1 MSNALHSLFIA
12 LGVLISLPLA
22 AQQSQL
28 PAADMEDYSHQTEQ
42 LVEFLQETLN
52 FIGQP
57 GSTVQEKEIIIN
69 ESYLKFFLDA
79 QVQIEDDLDENREIP
94 INKDVQAYLKDVDF
108 FFRQV
113 HFTFEIEKIDQMVSQ
128 AGDLFFRVELNRE
141 LRGITLRG
149 DSVNNL
155 QKRFMEINLDPF
167 RKELKIAS
175 IYTSGLNER
184 EELRNW
190 WNTMPMAWKRYF
202 GQEVMFDDTL
212 SFDRLFSLTPDA
224 VIVMRPT
231 KLIRRD
237 TVMVMDTDT
246 LSLAYQHLLHGR
258 PPDTLLF
265 RADTLLVFMPD
276 TIVTDMARVH
286 STLKRFTKQTEVNI
300 SYKQQFAS
308 LEPLAQLTDLRI
320 VDFSNTP
327 IHDLLP
333 LRNLNQLDAIYMSG
347 SSVSNLTPL
356 RYSVNIKEIYCFD
369 TPVDDLS
376 PLSAF
381 RKLEKLYCFNT
392 AVSSLEP
399 LRNLPELIAL
409 RAGKTKV
416 NNLEPLSNLHK
427 LRLLDVSQ
435 TAISDLSPLANLK
448 ELQMLVFEQTA
459 VSSLEPL
466 RDLEALSIIQ
476 FSNTNVDDLSPLDG
490 KNTARK
496 IYCDNTLVSSEMAV
510 RFMRNNQ
517 GSLVIFESEE
527 LSAWWNSLPIYWKA
541 LLSEQTGKPQNPGTE
556 DLHEIINIKQLD
568 LSGNRFLQNL
578 QPVGRLANLSY
589 LSLRQTEIVDLNP
602 LIGLNALV
610 ELDLSDTRISDL
622 MPLNSLI
629 GLEQLNIERTR
640 VENLE
645 PIANLTGLRLV
656 YADNSRVDKK
666 AVEKIKSA
674 IPNTL
679 IIFQTNELQQ
689 WWKNLPDRWRDVF
702 ESYVPVDAN
711 PTPIQLQSIAELR
724 HIELEGIQFS
734 TLEPLRKLPYLEK
747 LVVVS
752 TSISDL
758 QALSG
763 NKRLKHL
770 ELPNNP
776 VSNLKPINSLT
787 KLEVLNIE
795 NTPVSD
801 LSAIGQLA
809 DLRTLNISGTQLRNL
824 KALSDLTT
832 LEDLSFYNTR
842 IRKTSPIENLPSLK
856 YVKCY
861 NTRISSRN
869 IQKWRSKRPNLNI
882 LYY

>member
-1 MSNALHSLFIA
+1 MRNALRSLFI
-12 LGVLISLPLA
+12 VLSLIISLPLA
-22 AQQSQL
+22 SQQEQL
-28 PAADMEDYSHQTEQ
+28 PTADMEEYSHQTEQ
-42 LVEFLQETLN
+42 LIEFLRETLN

-57 GSTVQEKEIIIN
+57 GATVQEKEIIIN
-69 ESYLKFFLDA
+69 ESYLKFFQDA

-113 HFTFEIEKIDQMVSQ
+113 HFSFEIEKIDQMVNQ
-128 AGDLFFRVELNRE
+128 YGDLFFRVELNRQ
-141 LRGITLRG
+141 LSGVTVQG
-149 DSVNNL
+149 DSLNNR
-155 QKRFMEINLDPF
+155 QKRFIEINLDPF

-202 GQEVMFDDTL
+202 GEGVMLNDSL
-212 SFDRLFSLTPDA
+212 SFDRVFSLAPEGA
-224 VIVMRPT
+224 VVMRPAT
-231 KLIRRD
+231 MIRRD
-237 TVMVMDTDT
+237 TVMVMGADT
-246 LSLAYQHLLHGR
+246 LSMAYQHLLHGR

-265 RADTLLVFMPD
+265 RKDTLNVFLPD
-276 TIVTDMARVH
+276 TLVTNMSQVH
-286 STLKRFTKQTEVNI
+286 TILNRFTKKTEVNI
-300 SYKQQFAS
+300 SYKQQFTT

-320 VDFSNTP
+320 VDFSHTP

-347 SSVSNLTPL
+347 SLVDNLTPL

-392 AVSSLEP
+392 AVTSLDA
-399 LRNLPELIAL
+399 LRNLTEMIAL
-409 RAGKTKV
+409 RVGNTNV
-416 NNLEPLSNLHK
+416 SDLEPLSNLLK

-435 TAISDLSPLANLK
+435 TTISDLSPLANHK
-448 ELQMLVFEQTA
+448 ELQMLAFDETKVT
-459 VSSLEPL
+459 SLEPL
-466 RDLEALSIIQ
+466 RDLAALSIIQ
-476 FSNTNVDDLSPLDG
+476 FSNTPVSDLSPLDG
-490 KNTARK
+490 KNTSRR
-496 IYCDNTLVSSEMAV
+496 IYCDNTGVGSEMAI

-517 GSLVIFESEE
+517 GSLVIFETEE

-556 DLHEIINIKQLD
+556 DLHEIINIKRLD

-578 QPVGRLANLSY
+578 QPVGRLANLNY
-589 LSLRQTEIVDLNP
+589 LSLKQTEIVDLTP
-602 LIGLNALV
+602 LIGLNALA

-622 MPLNSLI
+622 TPLNSLI
-629 GLEQLNIERTR
+629 ALEQLNIERTR
-640 VENLE
+640 VENLD
-645 PIANLTGLRLV
+645 PLVNLSGLRLV
-656 YADNSRVDKK
+656 FADNSRLDRG
-666 AVEKIKSA
+666 AVEQFKLA
-674 IPNTL
+674 VPHAL
-679 IIFQTNELQQ
+679 VIFQTSELQQ
-689 WWKNLPDRWRDVF
+689 WWKNLPTMWRDIF
-702 ESYVPVDAN
+702 ESYVPLNTN
-711 PTPIQLQSIAELR
+711 PTPIQLHTITELR
-724 HIELEGIQFS
+724 QIELEGIQFN

-747 LVVVS
+747 LVFGT
-752 TSISDL
+752 TSINDL
-758 QALSG
+758 QALAA
-763 NKRLKHL
+763 NKQLTHL

-776 VSNLKPINSLT
+776 VSNLTPLNSLT
-787 KLEVLNIE
+787 NLEVLNIE

-801 LSAIGQLA
+801 LSAISQLNA
-809 DLRTLNISGTQLRNL
+809 LRILNISGTQLRNL
-824 KALSDLTT
+824 KALTDLTS

-842 IRKTSPIENLPSLK
+842 IRKTNPIEELPSLK

-861 NTRISSRN
+861 NTRVSSGA
-869 IQKWRSKRPNLNI
+869 IQNWRTNRPDLNI

>member
-1 MSNALHSLFIA
+1 MRNSLRNLFIA
-12 LGVLISLPLA
+12 VSLLISSNLA
-22 AQQSQL
+22 SQQTQL
-28 PAADMEDYSHQTEQ
+28 PAAEMEDYSRQTEQ

-57 GSTVQEKEIIIN
+57 GATVQEKEIIIN
-69 ESYLKFFLDA
+69 ESYLKFFQDA
-79 QVQIEDDLDENREIP
+79 HVQIEDDLDENREIP

-128 AGDLFFRVELNRE
+128 SGDLFFRVELNRG
-141 LRGITLRG
+141 LKGITLKG

-202 GQEVMFDDTL
+202 GEEVMLDDTL
-212 SFDRLFSLTPDA
+212 SFARLFSLTPDA

-231 KLIRRD
+231 KMIRRD
-237 TVMVMDTDT
+237 TVMVMGADT
-246 LSLAYQHLLHGR
+246 LTLAYQHLLHGR

-265 RADTLLVFMPD
+265 RTDTLNVFLPD
-276 TIVTDMARVH
+276 TLVTDMSQVH
-286 STLKRFTKQTEVNI
+286 TILKRFTKKTEVNI
-300 SYKQQFAS
+300 SYKQQFTT
-308 LEPLAQLTDLRI
+308 LEPLAQLTDLQI
-320 VDFSNTP
+320 VDFSHTP

-347 SSVSNLTPL
+347 SSVKNLTPL

-392 AVSSLEP
+392 AVTSLEP

-409 RAGKTKV
+409 RIGNTKV
-416 NNLEPLSNLHK
+416 SNLEPLSNLLK
-427 LRLLDVSQ
+427 LRLLDVSK
-435 TAISDLSPLANLK
+435 TAISDLNPLANLK
-448 ELQMLVFEQTA
+448 ELQMLAFDETK
-459 VSSLEPL
+459 VSTLEPL
-466 RDLEALSIIQ
+466 RDLAALSIIQ
-476 FSNTNVDDLSPLDG
+476 FSNTPVSDLAPLDG
-490 KNTARK
+490 KNTSRK
-496 IYCDNTLVSSEMAV
+496 IYCDNTGVSSEMAI

-517 GSLVIFESEE
+517 GSLVIFETEE

-556 DLHEIINIKQLD
+556 DLHEIININRLD

-578 QPVGRLANLSY
+578 QPVGRLANLNY
-589 LSLRQTEIVDLNP
+589 LSLRQTEIVDLTP
-602 LIGLNALV
+602 LIGLSGLT
-610 ELDLSDTRISDL
+610 ELDLSETRISDL
-622 MPLNSLI
+622 SPLNSLI
-629 GLEQLNIERTR
+629 SLEQLNIEGTR

-645 PIANLTGLRLV
+645 PLTNLSGLRLV
-656 YADNSRVDKK
+656 YADKSRVSRV
-666 AVEKIKSA
+666 AVERLKSS
-674 IPNTL
+674 IPNAL
-679 IIFQTNELQQ
+679 VIFQTGELDL
-689 WWKNLPDRWRDVF
+689 WWKNLPDMWRDVF
-702 ESYVPVDAN
+702 ESYVPIDAN
-711 PTPIQLQSIAELR
+711 PTPIQLQSITELR
-724 HIELEGIQFS
+724 NIELGGIQFNS
-734 TLEPLRKLPYLEK
+734 LEPLRKLPFLEK
-747 LVVVS
+747 LVFGS
-752 TSISDL
+752 TSINDL
-758 QALSG
+758 QPLSG
-763 NKRLKHL
+763 SKQLKHL

-776 VSNLKPINSLT
+776 VSNLKPLSSLI

-801 LSAIGQLA
+801 VSAISQLTT
-809 DLRTLNISGTQLRNL
+809 LRVLNISGTQLRNL
-824 KALSDLTT
+824 KELSNLTT

-842 IRKTSPIENLPSLK
+842 IRNTNAIENLPGLK

-861 NTRISSRN
+861 NTRITSRS
-869 IQKWRSKRPNLNI
+869 IQNWRSKRPDLNI